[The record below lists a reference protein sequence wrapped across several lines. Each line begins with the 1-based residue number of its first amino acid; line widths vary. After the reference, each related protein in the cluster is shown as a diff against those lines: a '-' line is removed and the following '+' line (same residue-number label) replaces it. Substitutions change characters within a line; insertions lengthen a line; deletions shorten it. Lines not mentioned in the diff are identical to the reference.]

1 MKRDKNEVT
10 EIMFVNNVE
19 VFPEVFANNFSGSIG
34 NFVTD
39 LGEVIEFK
47 RRAVRCHGSQTKGTI
62 IGYWGLRENGTVRTL
77 QLPQPKINPNLS
89 ILKKIKKLR
98 YVDCIGRR

>member
-62 IGYWGLRENGTVRTL
+62 IGYWGLREKMAL
-77 QLPQPKINPNLS
+77 
-89 ILKKIKKLR
+89 
-98 YVDCIGRR
+98 